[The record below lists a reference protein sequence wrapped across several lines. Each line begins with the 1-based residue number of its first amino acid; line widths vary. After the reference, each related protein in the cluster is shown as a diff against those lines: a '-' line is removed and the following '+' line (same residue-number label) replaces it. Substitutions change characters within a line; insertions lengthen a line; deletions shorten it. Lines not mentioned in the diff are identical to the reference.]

1 MFVYFTKLCDMIT
14 IGYDFQ
20 GWPMKAM
27 NLREILESIGF
38 KKNDAGEYSIKSDD
52 PILDAYPK
60 LLEDDG
66 MAYGVNEQYITE
78 AQDDTYY
85 GNIAGTDVKVFNMFR
100 EPVHDL
106 EKDKEQLEK
115 MYNDSIKD

>member
-1 MFVYFTKLCDMIT
+1 MIT

-20 GWPMKAM
+20 GWPIKAM
-27 NLREILESIGF
+27 TLRDILESIGF
-38 KKNDAGEYSIKSDD
+38 EKNDAGEYAIKADN

-78 AQDDTYY
+78 ADDDTYDDKIY
-85 GNIAGTDVKVFNMFR
+85 EEDVKVFNIFR
-100 EPVHDL
+100 EPLHDL
-106 EKDKEQLEK
+106 QKDKEWLEK
-115 MYNDSIKD
+115 TYEKYQDEEKQGEENT